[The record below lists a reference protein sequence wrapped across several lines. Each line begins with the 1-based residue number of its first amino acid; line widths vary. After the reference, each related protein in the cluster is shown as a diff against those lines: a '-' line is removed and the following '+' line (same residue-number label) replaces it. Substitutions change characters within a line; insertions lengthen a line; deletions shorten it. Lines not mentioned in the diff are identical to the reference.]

1 MTKGNFDFVTFE
13 KKDVLKMTSTR
24 EGEVK
29 LGEQVEVGLSSKAS
43 YVLIGIQEDIGPQ
56 ANFGKP
62 GAKNAFPAMITRFL
76 NMQSTSVFSGES
88 LTCAGYIKQL
98 STFSSTEESR
108 KLVEELDDLL
118 IDLLVP
124 IYQNNQVPILVGGGH
139 NTAFPLIAAFYKAHN
154 HPLEVVN
161 CDPHADC
168 RRLEGRH
175 SGNSFSYA
183 KELGFLSSYSVL
195 GLHRAYNSENMMEYM
210 KQHDFYYSFFEEYM
224 NNPSKMGDDIQRI
237 ISNSD
242 NYLGVELDLDSIK
255 NMPSSAFTPSGLE
268 VEQARL
274 YVMSLASSMRKVA
287 YLNLPEG
294 APTNE
299 QEEKIVGKTLA
310 YLVHDFLSNANN
322 FDNHS
327 IVGF

>member
-1 MTKGNFDFVTFE
+1 MTTGNFEFIAFE
-13 KKDVLKMTSTR
+13 KNDVLQLTSTR

-29 LGEQVEVGLSSKAS
+29 LGERVEVGLSLKAEF
-43 YVLIGIQEDIGPQ
+43 VLIGIQEDIGPQ
-56 ANFGKP
+56 ANFGNP

-76 NMQSTSVFSGES
+76 NMQSTSAFSGEN
-88 LTCAGYIKQL
+88 LTCAGYIQQL
-98 STFSSTEESR
+98 SAFSSIEQSR

-118 IDLLVP
+118 INLLVP
-124 IYQNNQVPILVGGGH
+124 IYKNNQVPILVGGGH
-139 NTAFPLIAAFYKAHN
+139 NNAFPLIAAFFKAHN
-154 HPLEVVN
+154 HPLEVIN

-168 RRLEGRH
+168 RKLEGRH

-195 GLHRAYNSENMMEYM
+195 GLHRAYNSENMMKYM
-210 KQHDFYYSFFEEYM
+210 KQNDFYYSFFEEYM
-224 NNPSKMGDDIQRI
+224 NDSSKMADDIHKI
-237 ISNSD
+237 TSNSD
-242 NYLGVELDLDSIK
+242 DYLGVELDLDSIK

-294 APTNE
+294 APMNE
-299 QEEKIVGKTLA
+299 NEEKIVGKTLA
-310 YLVHDFLSNANN
+310 YLVHDFVSNANS

-327 IVGF
+327 ITGF